1 MNSEKIKDR
10 LDTFV
15 DAILAIIATV
25 MVLELPIKI
34 VNRQIDFVN
43 LFISIGVYL
52 VSFCFLANI
61 WYQHAVLF
69 SEVEKVS
76 EGIILRELI
85 LVFFLS
91 LIPTFTKLMTEDV
104 ISATVIL
111 YGLLYLMIEF
121 IFRWIAIDLIHSKY
135 SNKSDMQRVYYS
147 IYGKHNNQQ
156 TILNIVLIF
165 LALFLPK
172 IALFLYLA
180 IPIRSFLTI
189 NDDRTDF
196 KEVEKMPSQGIKTY
210 LDMSG
215 KDRVDFQKM
224 MQRYR
229 RQVHLSGSNQ
239 ALKEKAWNDFVQE
252 SKKSFNISEDQ
263 LKNWFNPPRH
273 R

>member
-1 MNSEKIKDR
+1 
-10 LDTFV
+10 
-15 DAILAIIATV
+15 
-25 MVLELPIKI
+25 
-34 VNRQIDFVN
+34 
-43 LFISIGVYL
+43 
-52 VSFCFLANI
+52 
-61 WYQHAVLF
+61 
-69 SEVEKVS
+69 
-76 EGIILRELI
+76 
-85 LVFFLS
+85 
-91 LIPTFTKLMTEDV
+91 
-104 ISATVIL
+104 
-111 YGLLYLMIEF
+111 
-121 IFRWIAIDLIHSKY
+121 
-135 SNKSDMQRVYYS
+135 MQRVYYS

-224 MQRYR
+224 IQRYR

-263 LKNWFNPPRH
+263 LKNWFNRPRY